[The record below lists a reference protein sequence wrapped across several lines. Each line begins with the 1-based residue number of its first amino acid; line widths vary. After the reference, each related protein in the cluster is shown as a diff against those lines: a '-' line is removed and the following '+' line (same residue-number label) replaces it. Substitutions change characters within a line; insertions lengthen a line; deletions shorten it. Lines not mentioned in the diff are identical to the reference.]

1 MAQPALNVAT
11 QVRAETLGQAA
22 TKTRAACDECRTK
35 KLKCTGEKPKC
46 SRCARE
52 NIDCVYSAQKQM
64 GRPKKRQRTDDEPT
78 TNATKNVPHGPSLW
92 EPNTGAATGE
102 DAFDVGPYES
112 AFTPGGGLQPWLQS
126 AIDWPADFHENDGR
140 QSNSG
145 ESVPGLT
152 PDSSSNSPP
161 VLNLPA
167 ELRQTHQNQRDNSSS
182 LLLDPALAAGDVSS
196 CIPGPPPGCAC
207 LSTMYL
213 VLNNLQ
219 ATSTDQTFPFSLH
232 PLREAMQSAS
242 QVLECEQ
249 CPTKFITAI
258 QNTQLLGTLFMSI
271 AERFGKILEHI
282 TQESI
287 RADLASET
295 KKFRLAD
302 LNTPTSHLHTNGLG
316 CVAAFSINLSP
327 QEWRSMC
334 KKVVRAEVYG
344 PEDGNECCPYFL
356 GIIKQMEDR
365 QADWH
370 KRPCPP
376 DFPRDENGNLVGG
389 HARAGGEM
397 DGEVEDAHSKQK
409 EVPLCLKMAVFA
421 KSLVGGFDWT

>member
-1 MAQPALNVAT
+1 MAQHD
-11 QVRAETLGQAA
+11 QV
-22 TKTRAACDECRTK
+22 TKTRAACDEC
-35 KLKCTGEKPKC
+35 
-46 SRCARE
+46 
-52 NIDCVYSAQKQM
+52 NCVYSAKKQM
-64 GRPKKRQRTDDEPT
+64 GRPKKRQRMDDGEAKD
-78 TNATKNVPHGPSLW
+78 ATKNLPHEPSLW
-92 EPNTGAATGE
+92 EPNAGAATSD

-112 AFTPGGGLQPWLQS
+112 TFTPGGGLQPWLQS
-126 AIDWPADFHENDGR
+126 AIDWPTDFRGNDGR
-140 QSNSG
+140 QSNIR

-152 PDSSSNSPP
+152 PNSSSNSPP

-167 ELRQTHQNQRDNSSS
+167 ELRQTHQSQHDNSASQ
-182 LLLDPALAAGDVSS
+182 LLDPALAAGDVSS
-196 CIPGPPPGCAC
+196 LMPGPPPGCAC

-219 ATSTDQTFPFSLH
+219 ATSTDQSFPFSLH
-232 PLREAMQSAS
+232 PLRDAMHSAS

-258 QNTQLLGTLFMSI
+258 HNTQLLGTLFMSI
-271 AERFGKILEHI
+271 AVRFGKILEHI

-316 CVAAFSINLSP
+316 CVAAFSINMSP
-327 QEWRSMC
+327 QEWRNMC

-344 PEDGNECCPYFL
+344 PEDGNECCLYFL

-365 QADWH
+365 QANWH

-376 DFPRDENGNLVGG
+376 DFPKHGNLIGG
-389 HARAGGEM
+389 HAKAGSKV
-397 DGEVEDAHSKQK
+397 DAEVEDAHTKQK

-421 KSLVGGFDWT
+421 KSLVRGFDWT